1 MDAEKVIKRGRN
13 ARQLLSDSTL
23 TDAFEDIKS
32 DILSKF
38 QTSNEGD
45 SAKRE
50 QLYFQLKAV
59 ELLQIKLSAYDSNG
73 TFEQLKLD
81 KIKP

>member
-1 MDAEKVIKRGRN
+1 MEAEKVISRGRK
-13 ARQLLSDSTL
+13 ARQLLSDETL
-23 TDAFEDIKS
+23 SEAFEDIKA
-32 DILSKF
+32 DIWTKF
-38 QTSNEGD
+38 QSSNEGD

-81 KIKP
+81 KLKW

>member
-1 MDAEKVIKRGRN
+1 MDAEKVIKRGRS

-32 DILSKF
+32 DIWSKF

>member
-1 MDAEKVIKRGRN
+1 MDAEKVIKRGRQ
-13 ARQLLSDSTL
+13 ARQLAQDPVLIE
-23 TDAFEDIKS
+23 AFDEIKS
-32 DILSKF
+32 DIWTNF
-38 QTSNEGD
+38 QSSNEGD

-59 ELLQIKLSAYDSNG
+59 ELLQIKLSAYESNG

-81 KIKP
+81 RQAK